1 MEASVAHIIYDVA
14 PHFTGS
20 IGPVRFVKG
29 HGETDDPEVADW
41 FREQPDLYTVTETDE
56 PAPELHDLA
65 DVADEFGVELDDDT
79 QE

>member
-1 MEASVAHIIYDVA
+1 MAHITYDVA

-29 HGETDDPEVADW
+29 HGETDDPELVEF
-41 FREQPDLYTVTETDE
+41 FRGDPDLYTVTETDE
-56 PAPELHDLA
+56 PAPESDDLE
-65 DVADEFGVELDDDT
+65 DNEPNDPQDDDT

>member
-1 MEASVAHIIYDVA
+1 MAHITYDVA

-29 HGETDDPEVADW
+29 HGETDDPVVADW
-41 FREQPDLYTVTETDE
+41 FAEQPDLYTVTETDE
-56 PAPELHDLA
+56 PAHDDEHEPEGDP
-65 DVADEFGVELDDDT
+65 EDDDP